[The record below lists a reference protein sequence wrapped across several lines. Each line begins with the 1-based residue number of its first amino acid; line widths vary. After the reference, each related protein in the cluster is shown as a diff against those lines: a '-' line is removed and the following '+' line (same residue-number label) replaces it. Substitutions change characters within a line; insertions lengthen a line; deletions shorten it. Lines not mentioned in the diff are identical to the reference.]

1 MTCLQGDINGSM
13 TTYNKAS
20 KYSDASAG
28 SMTGV
33 IRAQLLLDN
42 LEEAASS
49 LEFLSELNST
59 LGMSAVCYSAYVFY
73 SP

>member
-59 LGMSAVCYSAYVFY
+59 LGMSAVC
-73 SP
+73 

>member
-1 MTCLQGDINGSM
+1 M

-59 LGMSAVCYSAYVFY
+59 LGMSAVC
-73 SP
+73 